1 MDIAALSVNLN
12 QAQLATKVGVSLLS
26 INKDLML
33 QQGQAIEKLMAST
46 SVQNIERSVSPHLG
60 STIDIKL

>member
-26 INKDLML
+26 MNKELML
-33 QQGQAIEKLMAST
+33 QQGQAMEKLMAT
-46 SVQNIERSVSPHLG
+46 MSVNGIEKSVSPHLG
-60 STIDIKL
+60 ASIDIKL